1 MKEDDR
7 RTRFQKLFVQEIIT
21 TKDALRQMGLGGEK
35 ILFVLDQKEK
45 LIGTL
50 TDGDIRRWILS
61 EGSLGE
67 KISKVFNKK
76 PKILLPGYDL
86 SSVRETMLKE
96 KLEAI
101 PVIGPEGKITDV
113 LFWSDVFSDGTQPE
127 MKELRRVPVLIMAGG
142 KGTRLDPLTK
152 IFPKP
157 LIPFG
162 DKPIIEYILDRFS
175 AFGCDDFFLS
185 VNYKGKMIQ
194 TYFEQPESKYK
205 ITFLWE
211 NEPTGTAG
219 SLRQAVKLIK
229 GSDLFVSNCDIL
241 IKADYA
247 DIYDYHLRHDN
258 DITIVGSMQHL
269 AVPYGVLH
277 LKKEGLLDDIVEKPE
292 YDFLVNTGFY
302 VVKKQMVKHIP
313 SDIPFDFPHLIKEV
327 KNAGGSVRVYPISQD
342 AWTDIG
348 QLQEYKNA
356 LCHLEPGSL
365 HQFINE

>member
-1 MKEDDR
+1 MKNEN
-7 RTRFQKLFVQEIIT
+7 RTKLEKLIIDET
-21 TKDALRQMGLGGEK
+21 TTIKEALRQMGLGGEK
-35 ILFVLDQKEK
+35 ILFVLDSKKK
-45 LIGTL
+45 LLGSL

-67 KISKVFNKK
+67 KVSKVFNRK
-76 PKILLPGYDL
+76 PKILLQDYDL
-86 SSVRETMLKE
+86 PAVRETMLKE
-96 KLEAI
+96 KIEAL
-101 PVIGPEGKITDV
+101 PVVDSEGQIKDV
-113 LFWSDVFSDGTQPE
+113 LFWNDMFGDGSQPE
-127 MKELRRVPVLIMAGG
+127 IRELRKVPVLIMAGG

-162 DKPIIEYILDRFS
+162 DKTIIEYILDRFS
-175 AFGCDDFFLS
+175 TFGCDDFFLS

-229 GSDLFVSNCDIL
+229 SSDLFVSNCDIL

-247 DIYDYHLRHDN
+247 DVYDYHLHHDN

-277 LKKEGLLDDIVEKPE
+277 LKKEGLLDEIVEKPE

-302 VVKKQMVKHIP
+302 VVKKQVVKHIP
-313 SDIPFDFPHLIKEV
+313 SDLPFDFPHLITEV
-327 KNAGGSVRVYPISQD
+327 KNAGGRVRVYPISQD

-365 HQFINE
+365 NQSKKE